1 MVIVYLDRIERLAV
15 RREGKQ
21 IELVLDF
28 KAGQQVPL
36 PIPDLE
42 VGDASRGGFLRV
54 GKGFSY
60 ELA

>member
-42 VGDASRGGFLRV
+42 VGDARFLV
-54 GKGFSY
+54 FGAIDQS
-60 ELA
+60 L

>member
-28 KAGQQVPL
+28 KASP
-36 PIPDLE
+36 PN
-42 VGDASRGGFLRV
+42 SRLGSR
-54 GKGFSY
+54 
-60 ELA
+60 